1 MRGLKRFLYDR
12 RRTIGAFGLFG
23 ALNALLLALYRLPVQ
38 AALYPT
44 LLCAVLGA
52 IFLGVEYLRVRR
64 THEALERLLGMSASM
79 MEDVLPA
86 PEGQLEEDYQALAES
101 LRRETANL
109 RESMGRRYRES
120 VEYYTLWVHQIKTPI
135 SAMRLLL
142 QNEDTQQSRCLRA
155 ELSRVERYVEM
166 VLTYLRLDADDTDY
180 VFRTCDLDALIR
192 QAVRRFSGEFIGR
205 KIRLEYAGVH
215 EQLVTD
221 EKWFSFVLE
230 QLLSNALKYNREGGC
245 IRIYLEEP
253 KTLCVEDTGIGIA
266 PEDLP
271 RIFEQGYTG
280 SNGRTSRKASGIGL
294 YLCRRICGKLNIG
307 ISASSRLDEGTV
319 IRLNLSQY
327 QLKKE

>member
-12 RRTIGAFGLFG
+12 RRIIGAFGLFA

-64 THEALERLLGMSASM
+64 THEALERLLEMSASM

-86 PEGQLEEDYQALAES
+86 SEGQLEEDYQALAES

-166 VLTYLRLDADDTDY
+166 VLTLPA
-180 VFRTCDLDALIR
+180 
-192 QAVRRFSGEFIGR
+192 SGCGR
-205 KIRLEYAGVH
+205 YR
-215 EQLVTD
+215 
-221 EKWFSFVLE
+221 
-230 QLLSNALKYNREGGC
+230 
-245 IRIYLEEP
+245 
-253 KTLCVEDTGIGIA
+253 LCV
-266 PEDLP
+266 PHL
-271 RIFEQGYTG
+271 R
-280 SNGRTSRKASGIGL
+280 SGRADPAGGAAFFGRVHWTENQSGVRG
-294 YLCRRICGKLNIG
+294 RP
-307 ISASSRLDEGTV
+307 
-319 IRLNLSQY
+319 
-327 QLKKE
+327 

>member
-12 RRTIGAFGLFG
+12 RRIIGAFGLFA

-64 THEALERLLGMSASM
+64 THEALEHLLEMSASM
-79 MEDVLPA
+79 MEDAFPA

-101 LRRETANL
+101 LRRETAKL

-142 QNEDTQQSRCLRA
+142 QSEDTPQSRHLRA

-221 EKWFSFVLE
+221 EKGSPLCWSSCFPTR
-230 QLLSNALKYNREGGC
+230 SNIPAREAASGFTW
-245 IRIYLEEP
+245 R
-253 KTLCVEDTGIGIA
+253 
-266 PEDLP
+266 
-271 RIFEQGYTG
+271 
-280 SNGRTSRKASGIGL
+280 SRKRSAWRIPASGL
-294 YLCRRICGKLNIG
+294 RRRISRASLSRATPAPTAVPAGRPAASACICAGG
-307 ISASSRLDEGTV
+307 SAASSTSASAPPPGWTRERLSG
-319 IRLNLSQY
+319 
-327 QLKKE
+327 